1 MKGKHA
7 LVNEQNQRL
16 VFDIRKF
23 SIHDGPGI
31 RMTIFMKG
39 CPLHCSWCH
48 NPEGISSH
56 PEKYYDKAKCI
67 GCLDCLD
74 ICAKHATSMTS
85 KGIVTDDELCVLCGE
100 CADVCPPM
108 ATEMSAK
115 YYSVAQIMDLVVRE
129 KPFLQ
134 QSGGGITVSGGEPLI
149 EPEFTFDLLDACG
162 KTGIHRAVDTS
173 GFVKKEVIMEA
184 AERAELFLYDLKMM
198 DSALHR
204 RWTGVPNE
212 MILSNLRLIATLN
225 VDLNIRIP
233 VIGGVNATVENAV
246 ASAVFIAG
254 LEKKPLSIQLLPYHI
269 AGSAKYEKL
278 GRLIPDHGFQV
289 PEVNDLELIKEVF
302 ESYGLPVMVG
312 H

>member
-1 MKGKHA
+1 MI
-7 LVNEQNQRL
+7 NEQNQRL

-39 CPLHCSWCH
+39 CPLRCSWCH
-48 NPEGISSH
+48 NPEGISYY
-56 PEKYYDKAKCI
+56 PEKYYNKSKCI
-67 GCLDCLD
+67 GCLDCVD
-74 ICAKHATSMTS
+74 ICTQHATSITPN
-85 KGIVTDDELCVLCGE
+85 GIVTDGDLCVLCGE
-100 CADVCPPM
+100 CADICPAR

-115 YYSVAQIMDLVVRE
+115 YYSVSQIMEMIVRE
-129 KPFLQ
+129 KPFLE

-149 EPEFTFDLLDACG
+149 EPDFTFDLLNACG
-162 KTGIHRAVDTS
+162 KAGIHRAVDTS

-184 AERAELFLYDLKMM
+184 AEQAELFLFDLKMM

-212 MILSNLRLIATLN
+212 LILSNLKLIAAKQ
-225 VDLNIRIP
+225 VDLIIRIP
-233 VIGGVNATVENAV
+233 VIGGVNATVENAE
-246 ASAVFIAG
+246 ASAAFIAG
-254 LEKKPLSIQLLPYHI
+254 LEKKPLGIQLLPYHV

-278 GRLIPDHGFQV
+278 GLLNPDHGFRV
-289 PEVNDLELIKEVF
+289 PEERELELIKGVF
-302 ESYGLPVMVG
+302 ESHGLPVMIG